1 MLKLMIVDDEAVI
14 RTGIRTCLNWESM
27 KIDVVGEAGNGR
39 DALNR
44 ALLLVPD
51 IVITDIKMPIINGI
65 EFSRR
70 LLEKRPA
77 TKIVFL
83 TGYSDYEYMKQAI
96 RLGIKDYLL
105 KPVHVPD
112 LEKMI
117 QKLCMEIMQEQSDMR
132 RGNAEKQLLTA
143 KLPILRGDCLSRFMA
158 NQLSEINFFKEANK
172 LGLELSQGPFVAIAL
187 EIDEYRRVLS
197 QKGYDYEPRFVVQN
211 VAEKILSEIGVA
223 KFGYL
228 FSEGDLLGIMNLGNT
243 NIEDVAECCRQIQFF
258 IYRNFFFTITVAIG
272 AKALSPGEL
281 KSSCSAACETLERK
295 VYAGKNQILY
305 FDDELKN
312 IERTAILL
320 KKEDEDD
327 IREALS
333 MRNGLKVQKIL
344 DGIFLKYLGQISYSG
359 RSVQQ
364 FGMLLLMLALQ
375 MLSEENMSK
384 EAIGDTSV
392 LLDEL
397 NQNETVEEMRI
408 FIKNFYY
415 RAMQVLN
422 TQDSGQYSKIVRDG
436 IRYMKENFAKAIQIR
451 DVAEA
456 VHVTPN
462 YFSKVFKQETGEN
475 FTEQLNKYRIE
486 KAKELITQQ
495 GEIKI
500 YEIAE
505 MVGFRDYKYFTFIF
519 KKYTGYTPFIYRQLN
534 I

>member
-14 RTGIRTCLNWESM
+14 RTGIRTCLDWESM

-44 ALLLVPD
+44 ALLLAPD
-51 IVITDIKMPIINGI
+51 IVITDIKMPIISGI

-117 QKLCMEIMQEQSDMR
+117 QKLCMEIMQEQSDVR
-132 RGNAEKQLLTA
+132 KGNAQKQLLMA
-143 KLPILRGDCLSRFMA
+143 KLPILRGDCLNRFMTGQMSA
-158 NQLSEINFFKEANK
+158 VKFFREANK
-172 LGLELSQGPFVAIAL
+172 LGMELSQGPFVAIAL
-187 EIDEYRRVLS
+187 EIDEYRRVLL
-197 QKGYDYEPRFVVQN
+197 QKGHDYEPRFAVQN
-211 VAEKILSEIGVA
+211 VAEEILSDIGTT

-228 FSEGDLLGIMNLGNT
+228 PEEGDLLGIMNLGNES
-243 NIEDVAECCRQIQFF
+243 IENVAECCRQIQFF
-258 IYRNFFFTITVAIG
+258 IYRNFYFTVTAAIG
-272 AKALSPGEL
+272 ERVLSPEEL
-281 KSSCSAACETLERK
+281 RCSCVSACETLEKK

-305 FDDELKN
+305 FDNEINN
-312 IERTAILL
+312 IEKAAILL

-333 MRNGLKVQKIL
+333 MRNSLKVQKKL
-344 DGIFLKYLGQISYSG
+344 DNIFSKYLGEISYSG

-375 MLSEENMSK
+375 ALSVENMSK
-384 EAIGDTSV
+384 ESVGDTSI

-415 RAMQVLN
+415 RALQVLN
-422 TQDSGQYSKIVRDG
+422 TQSSGQYSKIVRDG
-436 IRYMKENFAKAIQIR
+436 IRYMKENYAKAIQVK
-451 DVAEA
+451 DVSEA

-462 YFSKVFKQETGEN
+462 YFSKIFKQETGEN
-475 FTEQLNKYRIE
+475 FTEQLNKYRVD

-495 GEIKI
+495 SENKI

-519 KKYTGYTPFIYRQLN
+519 KKYTGYTPLTYRQLN
-534 I
+534 V